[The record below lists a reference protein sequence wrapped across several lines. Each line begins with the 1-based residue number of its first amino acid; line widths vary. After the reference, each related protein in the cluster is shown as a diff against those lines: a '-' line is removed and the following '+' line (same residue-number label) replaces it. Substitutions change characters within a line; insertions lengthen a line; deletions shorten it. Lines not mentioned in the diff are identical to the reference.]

1 MDFQDKKIVVL
12 GMGKTGIATARFLGS
27 RGARVVV
34 ADEKQPEL
42 WDAQYGDIAHEK
54 WLKIGDYTAGILSG
68 ADMVIPSPGDSAL
81 QRNTCGGRRQRK
93 FLFSVKSNWL
103 IAF

>member
-34 ADEKQPEL
+34 TDEKQPEL

-54 WLKIGDYTAGILSG
+54 WLEIGALQCRHFKWGGHGYPVA
-68 ADMVIPSPGDSAL
+68 GDSAL
-81 QRNTCGGRRQRK
+81 Q
-93 FLFSVKSNWL
+93 
-103 IAF
+103 